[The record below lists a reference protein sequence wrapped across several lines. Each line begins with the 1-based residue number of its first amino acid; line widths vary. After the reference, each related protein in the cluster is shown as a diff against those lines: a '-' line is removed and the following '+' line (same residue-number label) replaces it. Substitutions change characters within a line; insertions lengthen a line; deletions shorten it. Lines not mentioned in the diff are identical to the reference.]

1 MKFFWWIVLLVGLVL
16 LGMQFSYYPQ
26 DKQKIFLE
34 SSQKKVKYLL
44 GEDVAALSRLLITDD
59 ISQVKL
65 SKIEN
70 VWFHAGLEES
80 LLQVSEKFTEQLSM
94 LQIAKIEREFFV
106 PQRSLSDYGI
116 SSQSIKIFLSFDD
129 NKEQQAFLIGSITPD
144 GFGQYLYH
152 DHDHDHDH
160 DDEKKIII
168 IPTFQVA
175 NILSIRATFEE

>member
-1 MKFFWWIVLLVGLVL
+1 MLVGLVL

-70 VWFHAGLEES
+70 VWFHAGLEGA
-80 LLQVSEKFTEQLSM
+80 LLQVSEKFTEQL
-94 LQIAKIEREFFV
+94 
-106 PQRSLSDYGI
+106 
-116 SSQSIKIFLSFDD
+116 
-129 NKEQQAFLIGSITPD
+129 
-144 GFGQYLYH
+144 
-152 DHDHDHDH
+152 
-160 DDEKKIII
+160 
-168 IPTFQVA
+168 
-175 NILSIRATFEE
+175 